1 MTRAVNR
8 GECGPQRPEARWVGL
23 PANHAN
29 EGKQAP
35 VVTMRDV
42 ARAAGVSQAAV
53 SYAFS
58 RPEKLSAAQRE
69 RVLQIAEELGYA
81 GPHSAGRTLRT
92 GQVGALGLMV
102 TDSLPYAF
110 DDPATAALLR
120 GIAEVGEVSETA
132 LTLLPCPLESERLTQ
147 NSGVLLRGLVD
158 GFLAYALPEGHPAV
172 ETVLR
177 RRLPVVVIDGPNPG
191 GLPWVGIEDRAAAR
205 SAAAHLLALDHRS
218 VGILVDRLV
227 PDGYRGPVAPAR
239 QREARDRVMKERLAG
254 YAAAFRAA
262 GLPWREVTVIE
273 AGGFDETASLA
284 AAETLLEEAGPITAV
299 LAGTDVLALAAMR
312 TARSRGLRVPEDLS
326 VIGFDDLPGAAGA
339 QLTTVRQPLT
349 EKGRS
354 ATRLLLDVIAGAE
367 PKEILLPTE
376 LVVRATTARPGH
388 G

>member
-1 MTRAVNR
+1 
-8 GECGPQRPEARWVGL
+8 
-23 PANHAN
+23 
-29 EGKQAP
+29 
-35 VVTMRDV
+35 MRDV
-42 ARAAGVSQAAV
+42 ARAAGVSQAAI

-58 RPEKLSAAQRE
+58 RPEKLSAPQRE
-69 RVLQIAEELGYA
+69 RILQIADELGYA
-81 GPHSAGRTLRT
+81 GPHSVGRTLRT

-132 LTLLPCPLESERLTQ
+132 LTLLPCPLESERLTRS
-147 NSGVLLRGLVD
+147 SGVLLRGLVD
-158 GFLAYALPEGHPAV
+158 GFLAYALPDGHPAV

-205 SAAAHLLALDHRS
+205 SAAAHLLALGHRS
-218 VGILVDRLV
+218 VGVLVDRLV
-227 PDGYRGPVAPAR
+227 PDGYSGPVAPAR
-239 QREARDRVMKERLAG
+239 QRAARDRVMKERLAG

-262 GLPWREVTVIE
+262 GLPWEEATVIE
-273 AGGFDETASLA
+273 AGGFHETASLA
-284 AAETLLEEAGPITAV
+284 AAETLLETGPLTAV

-312 TARSRGLRVPEDLS
+312 AAGSRGLRVPEDLS

-339 QLTTVRQPLT
+339 QLTTVRQPLV
-349 EKGRS
+349 EKGRR
-354 ATRLLLDVIAGAE
+354 ATQLLLDVIAGAE

>member
-1 MTRAVNR
+1 M
-8 GECGPQRPEARWVGL
+8 
-23 PANHAN
+23 
-29 EGKQAP
+29 
-35 VVTMRDV
+35 VTMRDV

-69 RVLQIAEELGYA
+69 RVLQIAEELGYT
-81 GPHSAGRTLRT
+81 GPHSVGRTLRT

-227 PDGYRGPVAPAR
+227 PDGYRGPVTPAR
-239 QREARDRVMKERLAG
+239 QRAARDRVMKERLAG

-262 GLPWREVTVIE
+262 GLPWGRSPSSRRE
-273 AGGFDETASLA
+273 ASTRPLRWPRP
-284 AAETLLEEAGPITAV
+284 GPCWRKPAPSRPCSPVPTSW
-299 LAGTDVLALAAMR
+299 
-312 TARSRGLRVPEDLS
+312 RSRRCGPPAV
-326 VIGFDDLPGAAGA
+326 AACA
-339 QLTTVRQPLT
+339 FPRIS
-349 EKGRS
+349 R
-354 ATRLLLDVIAGAE
+354 
-367 PKEILLPTE
+367 
-376 LVVRATTARPGH
+376 
-388 G
+388 

>member
-1 MTRAVNR
+1 
-8 GECGPQRPEARWVGL
+8 
-23 PANHAN
+23 
-29 EGKQAP
+29 
-35 VVTMRDV
+35 MRDV
-42 ARAAGVSQAAV
+42 ARAAGVSQAAI

-58 RPEKLSAAQRE
+58 RPEKLSAPQRE
-69 RVLQIAEELGYA
+69 RILQIADELGYA
-81 GPHSAGRTLRT
+81 GPHSVGRTLRT

-132 LTLLPCPLESERLTQ
+132 LTLLPCPLESERLTR

-191 GLPWVGIEDRAAAR
+191 GLPWVGIEDREAAR
-205 SAAAHLLALDHRS
+205 SAAAHLLALGHRS
-218 VGILVDRLV
+218 VGVLVDRLV
-227 PDGYRGPVAPAR
+227 PDGCSGPVAPAR
-239 QREARDRVMKERLAG
+239 QRAARDRVMRERLAG

-262 GLPWREVTVIE
+262 GLPWEEVTVIE
-273 AGGFDETASLA
+273 AGGFHEAASLA
-284 AAETLLEEAGPITAV
+284 AAGALLETGPLTAV

-312 TARSRGLRVPEDLS
+312 TAGSRGLRVPEDLS

-339 QLTTVRQPLT
+339 QLTTVRQPLV
-349 EKGRS
+349 EKGRR
-354 ATRLLLDVIAGAE
+354 ATQLLLDVIAGAE
-367 PKEILLPTE
+367 PEEILLPTE